1 MRLTS
6 FDVCSGPKAKNC
18 TSLRANIT
26 SKNVIY
32 ADFQVFKTC
41 SPVKGKILSSANGKE
56 LTRLQMNKPCEH
68 LFLKPLFTTLFNL
81 TKNCLVLKLQPGDL
95 DKGNLDSEKEGSD
108 LLNLA
113 PVSAP
118 TPLINSDSF
127 IDSGSFERLL
137 VCLWPIRLNS
147 NAGSI
152 SSLYDDAKTLS
163 EEAASPLVS
172 GGVDQSLCQL
182 AEEFP
187 CARAPRTERLDAE
200 GNEQCWRFHTT
211 LQDAGEECQ
220 PSCLNATSLRQLA
233 EEFPCASTT
242 DRASRRRR
250 Q

>member
-81 TKNCLVLKLQPGDL
+81 TKNCLVLKGDYSKKIDIGHL
-95 DKGNLDSEKEGSD
+95 FNSYFASSFFYGN
-108 LLNLA
+108 
-113 PVSAP
+113 VS
-118 TPLINSDSF
+118 
-127 IDSGSFERLL
+127 
-137 VCLWPIRLNS
+137 IRSHFYNDEC
-147 NAGSI
+147 NFAI

-200 GNEQCWRFHTT
+200 GNEV
-211 LQDAGEECQ
+211 L
-220 PSCLNATSLRQLA
+220 L
-233 EEFPCASTT
+233 FPPI
-242 DRASRRRR
+242 RV
-250 Q
+250 